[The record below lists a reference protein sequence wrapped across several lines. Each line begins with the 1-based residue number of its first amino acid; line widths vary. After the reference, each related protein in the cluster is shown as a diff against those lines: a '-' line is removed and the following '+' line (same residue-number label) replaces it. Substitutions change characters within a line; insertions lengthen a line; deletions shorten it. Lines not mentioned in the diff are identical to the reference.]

1 MSKFK
6 IMLASLI
13 FLASHG
19 AFAAEFNGQC
29 TTGLAHESLMQTKCD
44 VKEVY
49 KGKTYCFSGDGARQA
64 FLANPDATIA
74 KANAFYAKSE
84 PPERVKVSQEQA
96 LAQINSKSCD
106 LSNKDAGYLDFRGLD
121 LSHCNL
127 QNVSLFGSD
136 LREAKL
142 IGANLQEAYLNLA
155 RIEKADFSNANL
167 TNATMFQ
174 PIFGE
179 TNFKGANMTNTRVI
193 GTLGKV
199 NMSGIT
205 GKNAR
210 FGLDIGNQP
219 MGQMKFDSVGGDFK
233 EANFENADLNIAA
246 FRFGDLSG
254 ANLRNT
260 NMHRAD
266 LISANLSGADITGAD
281 LTDAEVDNANF
292 SDVKGL
298 DTVKGWDTVKGK
310 CNFCGMK

>member
-6 IMLASLI
+6 IVIASLI
-13 FLASHG
+13 FLVCHS
-19 AFAAEFNGQC
+19 AFSAEFNGQC
-29 TTGLAHESLMQTKCD
+29 TTGLANNSLMQTKCD
-44 VKEVY
+44 VKEIY
-49 KGKTYCFSGDGARQA
+49 QGKTYCFSNDAARQA

-74 KANAFYAKSE
+74 KASAFYAKNAA
-84 PPERVKVSQEQA
+84 PERSKITQEDA
-96 LAQINSKSCD
+96 LAQIKSKSCD
-106 LSNKDAGYLDFRGLD
+106 MSNKDAGYLDFKGLD

-127 QNVSLFGSD
+127 QNVSFFGSD
-136 LREAKL
+136 LRDAKL
-142 IGANLQEAYLNLA
+142 IGANLQDAYLNLA

-167 TNATMFQ
+167 TNVTMFQ
-174 PIFGE
+174 PIFDH
-179 TNFKGANMTNTRVI
+179 TVFKGANLTNARVI

-199 NMSGIT
+199 DMSGAII
-205 GKNAR
+205 KNGR

-233 EANFENADLNIAA
+233 EANFEGADLNIAA

-260 NMHRAD
+260 NLHRAD
-266 LISANLSGADITGAD
+266 LIGANLAGADLTGAD

-298 DTVKGWDTVKGK
+298 ATVKGFNTVKGK
-310 CNFCGMK
+310 CNFCEIK